1 MADGVD
7 LGEANDDVVSA
18 IIAVLPASD
27 AMRAARCSKTWCELT
42 ERSFE
47 ARCRAKGWRLPRRPR
62 GEDSTTKYPWRR
74 LYRTNACARCVDGP
88 GEFRVS
94 RDAGRCDVR
103 VFMVCTRCA
112 GDANVVA
119 RLARWGLLID
129 FQSVTGAFLP
139 QVKLKRGSKRE
150 RKSGEPIDRGIR
162 GFV

>member
-27 AMRAARCSKTWCELT
+27 AMRTARCSKTWCELT

-47 ARCRAKGWRLPRRPR
+47 ARCSAKGWRLPRRPR

-74 LYRTNACARCVDGP
+74 LYRTNACARCVYGP
-88 GEFRVS
+88 GEFRVA

-112 GDANVVA
+112 GDADVVA